1 MNRSN
6 NFRRFLRRGTAVVET
21 AVVAPLL
28 VLAMFG
34 MVEVGQAYNVKQ
46 SVTLASREGARA
58 ASLPGATFDDAKGA
72 VDASMSMAGLT
83 GHTVTSNVS
92 GLAPNDTQVWV
103 KVSLPFNRA
112 SYTGMLMGG
121 GSYTIG
127 STTTMRRE
135 GTTTGGGNS

>member
-6 NFRRFLRRGTAVVET
+6 NFHRSLRRGTAVVET

-58 ASLPGATFDDAKGA
+58 AALPGATFDDAKA
-72 VDASMSMAGLT
+72 AADASMSMASLT
-83 GHTVTSNVS
+83 GYTVTSNVS
-92 GLAPNDTQVWV
+92 SLGPTDTQVWV
-103 KVSLPFNRA
+103 KVSLPFDRA

-121 GSYTIG
+121 GTYSIG

-135 GTTTGGGNS
+135 GASSGPQG

>member
-1 MNRSN
+1 MKSSN
-6 NFRRFLRRGTAVVET
+6 NFSRFLRRGSAVVET

-28 VLAMFG
+28 VLSMFG

-58 ASLPGATFDDAKGA
+58 ASLPGATFDDAKA
-72 VDASMSMAGLT
+72 AADASMSMAGLT
-83 GHTVTSNVS
+83 GQTVTSNIS
-92 GLAPNDTQVWV
+92 LLAPTDVQVWV
-103 KVSLPFNRA
+103 RVSLPFNRA
-112 SYTGMLMGG
+112 TYTGMLMGG

-135 GTTTGGGNS
+135 GASNNGNVN